1 MAALPYSSAPRPA
14 AAMQLAAPLGGR
26 QGGDGAESG
35 AAVKREAVKG
45 DVPPLLVSQRKGSYA
60 TEARSHYICGP
71 F

>member
-1 MAALPYSSAPRPA
+1 MAALPYSSAPRPT

-45 DVPPLLVSQRKGSYA
+45 DVPPHFDCCLQG
-60 TEARSHYICGP
+60 
-71 F
+71 